1 MPATLEEW
9 KVLPHGPLEEVNC
22 DIWTVVGEIRMPLTH
37 FPRRMTVVRL
47 GDRRLVVYNAIALG
61 EPEMRRIEAFGTPS
75 FLIVP
80 NDHHRLDAHVW
91 KQRFPEMRVIAP
103 PGSREK
109 VEEAVPVDST
119 EGDFGDPDVIL
130 VTVSGTGRREVA
142 LEARKGDGLTLV
154 LNDVVGNIRDSHG
167 LGGWLLRRMG
177 FAGDEPHVPGPV
189 RMNMIEDK
197 AALRGQLLRWADR
210 DGLKRILVS
219 HGAPIED
226 DPSGALRGL
235 AEALA

>member
-9 KVLPHGPLEEVNC
+9 KVLPHGPIEKVND
-22 DIWTVVGEIRMPLTH
+22 DIWTVVGEIRMPLMD
-37 FPRRMTVVRL
+37 FPRRMTLVRL
-47 GDRRLVVYNAIALG
+47 RDRRLIVYNAIALD
-61 EPEMRRIEAFGTPS
+61 EAEMRRIEAFGTPA

-80 NDHHRLDAHVW
+80 NDHHRLDAFVW
-91 KQRFPEMRVIAP
+91 KQRYPDIQVIAP
-103 PGSREK
+103 PGSRAK

-130 VTVSGTGRREVA
+130 VIVSGTGQREAA
-142 LEARKGDGLTLV
+142 LEARKPDGLTLI
-154 LNDVVGNIRDSHG
+154 LNDLVGNIRDSHG
-167 LGGWLLRRMG
+167 LGGWMLRRLG
-177 FAGDEPHVPGPV
+177 FAGDEPHVPKPV
-189 RMNMIEDK
+189 RMNMIEDP

-226 DPSGALRGL
+226 DPGGVLRGL
-235 AEALA
+235 AEALG